1 VGVADNA
8 GLYQRHARLRPPLAP
23 NEEVVAAIASSIAAH
38 NAHVLILGMT
48 PSLLPAV
55 QTAIVLE
62 KDEKMIAEVWPGDTA
77 TAKAI
82 SGDWFS
88 VPAPAQHF
96 TAVVGDGSLCFVG
109 LDDYPALFT
118 QLAKVLTPDARLAI
132 RIYETPAAGETLA
145 DVRNRALAGEIA
157 GFHAFKWRL
166 AMALVTKEKRSA
178 LPVAKIHNAFEEL
191 FPDRAALSRATGW
204 SLEDI
209 AEIDAYRN
217 GSAVYH
223 FPTRQE
229 ILAAWPKAFA
239 RLRFIPSGTYEL
251 AERCP
256 ILVADFNP

>member
-1 VGVADNA
+1 MGVADNA
-8 GLYQRHARLRPPLAP
+8 GLYHLHARLKPPLAP

-38 NAHVLILGMT
+38 NVHVLILGMT

-55 QTAIVLE
+55 RTAIVLE

-77 TAKAI
+77 TVKATL
-82 SGDWFS
+82 GDWFS
-88 VPAPAQHF
+88 IPALTQRF
-96 TAVVGDGSLCFVG
+96 TAVVGDGSLSFIG
-109 LDDYPALFT
+109 LDDYPALFA
-118 QLAKVLTPDARLAI
+118 QLAKVLTPGARLAI

-157 GFHAFKWRL
+157 GFHAFKWHL
-166 AMALVTKEKRSA
+166 AMALVTEEKCPA
-178 LPVAKIHNAFEEL
+178 LPVAQIHTAFEEL
-191 FPDRAALSRATGW
+191 FPDRTTLSRATGW
-204 SLEDI
+204 SLENI

-217 GSAVYH
+217 SSTIYH

-239 RLRFIPSGTYEL
+239 RLQFIPSGTYEL